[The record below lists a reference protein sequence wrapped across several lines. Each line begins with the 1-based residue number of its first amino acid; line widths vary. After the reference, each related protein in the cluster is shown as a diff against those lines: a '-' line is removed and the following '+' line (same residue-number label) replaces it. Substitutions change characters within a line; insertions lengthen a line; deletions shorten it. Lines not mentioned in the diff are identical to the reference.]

1 MSKQLSTL
9 PVGAIVKSVN
19 TKYNSAV
26 IRFKVGRQAS
36 ARVGLV
42 TERIISLKCFDAKE
56 PSNSNSDRRNYGNNR
71 AAVANLLQWLNSA
84 AGAGQWYSAQHSADA
99 PPNNAN
105 VWSNYNE
112 YEAEAGF
119 LNGFEQD
126 FRDALLNDTIT
137 VAKSST
143 DGGGS
148 EQITRKVRLLTRTEV
163 FGDTENGTAEGTQWP
178 IFTDNNSRLAYPTA
192 EAVSKSEY
200 KTSSLSSSQP
210 WWWWL
215 LTPSAGNAYSVR
227 NVGSVGRLGSNSAWG
242 GDGGVRPAL
251 FLAPDT
257 LVSDTTD
264 TDGAY
269 IIQWN
274 QPPTT
279 PSSISHGT
287 PRAGQSLTIT
297 TGGSTD
303 PEGDAISY
311 VWERRVDSGAYTQ
324 IGITT
329 AKSIVDTVPSS
340 GTNYQVRVK
349 AVDAN
354 GAESAYRTGNAT
366 PISYNTDP
374 VISGSDQNLG
384 AKTDPFTYDYTV
396 TDSEAASQTLTV
408 TETVTNGT
416 ETITLR
422 TYTATSGTQN
432 TADLSGVWLRLLTGS
447 HVLKIYVTDGAGGS
461 ATRLITFSRTV
472 TRIAASRAIATDA
485 KVEKVFLSLYPA
497 DHPAD
502 ATLHVEVTNNPFD
515 DSPAWEDITS
525 KVGEFVH
532 TFANTTVASS
542 SYGLAYRF
550 YMTKGAQEIEVIQ
563 ATVRFA

>member
-1 MSKQLSTL
+1 M
-9 PVGAIVKSVN
+9 KSVN

-36 ARVGLV
+36 DRVGLV

-99 PPNNAN
+99 PPNSAN

-126 FRDALLNDTIT
+126 FRDALLDDTIT

-215 LTPSAGNAYSVR
+215 LTPYAGYAYGVR
-227 NVGSVGRLGSNSAWG
+227 RVDSDGNLNYSDAWAG
-242 GDGGVRPAL
+242 IYGVRPAL

-324 IGITT
+324 IGITS

-349 AVDAN
+349 AVDSN

-366 PISYNTDP
+366 AISYNTNP
-374 VISGSDQNLG
+374 VISGSDQNVG
-384 AKTDPFTYDYTV
+384 AKADPFSYQYTI
-396 TDSEAASQTLTV
+396 TDNEAASQTLTV

-432 TADLSGVWLRLLTGS
+432 TADLSEVWLRLLTGS

-472 TRIAASRAIATDA
+472 TRIAASRAITTDA

-515 DSPAWEDITS
+515 DSPVWEDITS
-525 KVGEFVH
+525 KVGKFVH
-532 TFANTTVASS
+532 TFTNTTVVSS

-550 YMTKGAQEIEVIQ
+550 YMTKGTQEIEVIQ

>member
-1 MSKQLSTL
+1 MSKQLSTI

-19 TKYNSAV
+19 TKYNGAV
-26 IRFKVGRQAS
+26 IRFKIGRQAPD
-36 ARVGLV
+36 RVGLV

-71 AAVANLLQWLNSA
+71 AAVANLLQWMNSA

-126 FRDALLNDTIT
+126 FRDALLDDTIT

-215 LTPSAGNAYSVR
+215 LTPNAGSAHGVR
-227 NVGSVGRLGSNSAWG
+227 IVHSGGGLGWFHAWYG
-242 GDGGVRPAL
+242 HYGVRPAL

-432 TADLSGVWLRLLTGS
+432 TADLSDVWLRLLTGS

-525 KVGEFVH
+525 KVGKFVH
-532 TFANTTVASS
+532 TFTNTTVASS

-550 YMTKGAQEIEVIQ
+550 YMTKGTQEIEVIQ

>member
-1 MSKQLSTL
+1 M
-9 PVGAIVKSVN
+9 
-19 TKYNSAV
+19 
-26 IRFKVGRQAS
+26 
-36 ARVGLV
+36 
-42 TERIISLKCFDAKE
+42 
-56 PSNSNSDRRNYGNNR
+56 
-71 AAVANLLQWLNSA
+71 
-84 AGAGQWYSAQHSADA
+84 
-99 PPNNAN
+99 
-105 VWSNYNE
+105 
-112 YEAEAGF
+112 
-119 LNGFEQD
+119 
-126 FRDALLNDTIT
+126 
-137 VAKSST
+137 
-143 DGGGS
+143 
-148 EQITRKVRLLTRTEV
+148 
-163 FGDTENGTAEGTQWP
+163 
-178 IFTDNNSRLAYPTA
+178 
-192 EAVSKSEY
+192 
-200 KTSSLSSSQP
+200 
-210 WWWWL
+210 
-215 LTPSAGNAYSVR
+215 
-227 NVGSVGRLGSNSAWG
+227 
-242 GDGGVRPAL
+242 
-251 FLAPDT
+251 
-257 LVSDTTD
+257 
-264 TDGAY
+264 
-269 IIQWN
+269 
-274 QPPTT
+274 
-279 PSSISHGT
+279 
-287 PRAGQSLTIT
+287 
-297 TGGSTD
+297 
-303 PEGDAISY
+303 
-311 VWERRVDSGAYTQ
+311 
-324 IGITT
+324 
-329 AKSIVDTVPSS
+329 
-340 GTNYQVRVK
+340 K

-432 TADLSGVWLRLLTGS
+432 TADLSDVWLRLLTGS

-525 KVGEFVH
+525 KVGKFVH
-532 TFANTTVASS
+532 TFTNTTVASS

-550 YMTKGAQEIEVIQ
+550 YMTKWTQEIEVIQ